1 VHAGPSDATARKEAG
16 SQLASRLLGWAR
28 DILGDTIAGLLASVV
43 LIGNIVSFG
52 ALMFPGELG
61 AGVPMA
67 IWAMLIGSCISG
79 VWIALATSLPP
90 IATGIDSPTGAVLVL
105 LSFTVAVDV
114 AATGGNPQTIVHT
127 VMLVFTAATVIS
139 GVAYYGLGALRWGA
153 YLRFVPYFVVGGFL
167 LATGWFLVAGGLRM
181 TIGRRLS
188 LDSLM
193 VPWSMVEAMK
203 LGAAVGAL
211 LVLLAVRRWIKSPF
225 AMPAVIVAMWIGGA
239 VALRWFGLSDPVHGW
254 YFPSLGTL
262 TPWSPLE
269 AMRSAR
275 PTWSELGALVPE
287 LLAVTIVSLISL
299 VTKVSGFE
307 VLRQQAGDLDRELRA
322 HGIGN
327 LIAAPLGGITASLQ
341 SGSSRVLEQ
350 AGGTTRLSGVVSSLT
365 LGIVALASFDLP
377 GLVPIAVIASLVLYL
392 GYMFIADAVRR
403 PYAQRAWIDLM
414 LAVGIMIVCIRYGY
428 LVGVLAGIVLACL
441 LFAVSYG
448 RVGVVRRHVTRA
460 QFASYVS
467 RSPEASDYLRTEG
480 NAIQVYWLSGYI
492 FFGSSEGVYERIR
505 RDIEALRPRRVA
517 AVVLDFGMVSGADTS
532 AIMSLIKLRNYCDQ
546 HGTAVVCCSLSPAA
560 QRALN
565 QGGFYGGKNRIQA
578 FADINHALAWSEDR
592 LLERAGLGAET
603 GIARFE
609 PWLQHQLGTD
619 IAVAD
624 LIAYLQRKHTDG
636 SQVLYR
642 QGEPAD
648 TVDIIAD
655 GDLVIDIAVDGGE
668 SLRVR
673 RIATHSVVGEMG
685 FFRQAARSATVSS
698 DGPATIF
705 SLTRGNF
712 ELMRRERPD
721 LADAFAD
728 FIVRILADRVE
739 SANRAVAALS
749 R

>member
-1 VHAGPSDATARKEAG
+1 
-16 SQLASRLLGWAR
+16 
-28 DILGDTIAGLLASVV
+28 
-43 LIGNIVSFG
+43 
-52 ALMFPGELG
+52 
-61 AGVPMA
+61 
-67 IWAMLIGSCISG
+67 
-79 VWIALATSLPP
+79 
-90 IATGIDSPTGAVLVL
+90 
-105 LSFTVAVDV
+105 
-114 AATGGNPQTIVHT
+114 
-127 VMLVFTAATVIS
+127 
-139 GVAYYGLGALRWGA
+139 
-153 YLRFVPYFVVGGFL
+153 
-167 LATGWFLVAGGLRM
+167 
-181 TIGRRLS
+181 
-188 LDSLM
+188 
-193 VPWSMVEAMK
+193 
-203 LGAAVGAL
+203 
-211 LVLLAVRRWIKSPF
+211 
-225 AMPAVIVAMWIGGA
+225 
-239 VALRWFGLSDPVHGW
+239 VHGW

-262 TPWSPLE
+262 TPWSPIE

-307 VLRQQAGDLDRELRA
+307 VLRQQAGDLDRELRS

-350 AGGTTRLSGVVSSLT
+350 AGGTTRVSGVVSSLT

-377 GLVPIAVIASLVLYL
+377 GLVPIAVVASLVLYL

-480 NAIQVYWLSGYI
+480 DAIQVYWLSGYI

-505 RDIEALRPRRVA
+505 RDIEALKRRRVA

-546 HGTAVVCCSLSPAA
+546 HGAAVVCCSLSPAA
-560 QRALN
+560 QRALK
-565 QGGFYGGKNRIQA
+565 QGGFYGGKSKSQV
-578 FADINHALAWSEDR
+578 FADVNHALAWSEDR
-592 LLERAGLGAET
+592 LLERSGLGAET
-603 GIARFE
+603 GLARFE
-609 PWLQHQLGTD
+609 PWLQHQLGAD

-624 LIAYLQRKHTDG
+624 LIAYLQHKHTDG

-648 TVDIIAD
+648 TVDIIAA

-705 SLTRGNF
+705 SLTRGSF
-712 ELMRRERPD
+712 ERMRRERPD